1 MNSKIEFGILDN
13 PRKDN
18 NDLGD
23 YKCDMCGE
31 KSSKYLKITIYKHTA
46 RFCKGC
52 LLNGVSMIDRSILK
66 TKLEK

>member
-1 MNSKIEFGILDN
+1 MDSKIEFAILDN
-13 PRKDN
+13 PRKEN

-31 KSSKYLKITIYKHTA
+31 KSSEYLKITIYKHTA

-52 LLNGVSMIDRSILK
+52 LLNGVSMIDKAILDTCK
-66 TKLEK
+66 N